1 MSHTF
6 TIKREEFGYITC
18 CGTEIVKVT
27 KSQDPEMTGSV
38 NWYFKDAGEDIDD
51 SVFRTL
57 SDIKV
62 YLMKAH
68 DRKFGTMQYAEL
80 LLAETEATLTKY
92 AKAGA

>member
-6 TIKREEFGYITC
+6 TIKRAEFGYITC
-18 CGTEIVKVT
+18 CGTEIVKIT
-27 KSQDPEMTGSV
+27 KSQDPDMTGSV
-38 NWYFKDAGEDIDD
+38 NWYFRDADQDIDD
-51 SVFRTL
+51 SAFYTL

-68 DRKFGTMQYAEL
+68 DRKFGTMQYVEQLLAKTDL
-80 LLAETEATLTKY
+80 LL